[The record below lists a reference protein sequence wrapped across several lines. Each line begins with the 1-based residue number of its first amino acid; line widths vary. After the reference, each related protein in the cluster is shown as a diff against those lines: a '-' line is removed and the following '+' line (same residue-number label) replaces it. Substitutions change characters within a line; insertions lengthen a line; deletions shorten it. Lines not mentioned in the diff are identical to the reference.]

1 MAHETTDPLWNETTD
16 LLWDALDRYIE
27 DRYACRDEDAQDED
41 NIAGLD
47 KQIADAEQL
56 QERLTG
62 CDMPERARALVQ
74 SIDPVQ
80 AVRTVV
86 RLAALLGAH
95 AEWSYDLL
103 DEIGVE
109 LSELLP
115 AGHRINTD
123 GAATRAEWMR
133 VENDLANG
141 AAWDVKEI
149 AEVEGE

>member
-1 MAHETTDPLWNETTD
+1 MALNKTTD

-27 DRYACRDEDAQDED
+27 DRYACRNEDAQGGED
-41 NIAGLD
+41 VAGFD
-47 KQIADAEQL
+47 KQIAEAEQL
-56 QERLTG
+56 QGRLTG
-62 CDMPERARALVQ
+62 GDMPERARELVQ

-86 RLAALLGAH
+86 SLAALLGAH

-123 GAATRAEWMR
+123 EAATRAEWMR
-133 VENDLANG
+133 VENDLTNG
-141 AAWDVKEI
+141 AAWDVEEI